1 MRSSERSTRAGGLRI
16 FLCLE
21 DGDRRGE
28 EPEVHH
34 ASPCEQL
41 RSHSSAQHSESNVE
55 TRDVEVGIEVGRT
68 YRAFHEHKRSRK
80 SPKDGPRSDKLVLVN
95 HDSRKQLDETMT
107 ISSALKLARNQS
119 PP

>member
-16 FLCLE
+16 LLRLE

-28 EPEVHH
+28 EPEVRH

-41 RSHSSAQHSESNVE
+41 RFHSSAQRSESNVE
-55 TRDVEVGIEVGRT
+55 TGDVGVEIEVGRT
-68 YRAFHEHKRSRK
+68 YRAFHEHKRGRK
-80 SPKDGPRSDKLVLVN
+80 DPQDSPSSDKLVLVN

-107 ISSALKLARNQS
+107 ISSALKLARNHS